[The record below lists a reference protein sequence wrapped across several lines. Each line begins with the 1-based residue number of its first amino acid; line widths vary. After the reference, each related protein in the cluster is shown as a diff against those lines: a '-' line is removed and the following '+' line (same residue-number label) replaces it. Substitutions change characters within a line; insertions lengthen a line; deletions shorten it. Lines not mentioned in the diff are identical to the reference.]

1 MKEGFHITE
10 QEIGC
15 YFNMKYLYVNGCS
28 MSDGS
33 CLKKYDKERVKKLDY
48 VNNDNWDIGFDERW
62 SKLLSKKLEIEEIN
76 EAQHGGS
83 NDRIIR
89 MTIDWCSNNK
99 SKLKDTLFVIGWTS
113 FNRFEFWDNFLNRFV
128 QVSNGEPTHNDRDDK
143 RLQLYVNQYW
153 KERHNDLET
162 YDKLLR
168 KVISLQ
174 SFFKS
179 NNLSFLFVDAIGNQI
194 KIIKEHRYESF
205 VDKKHWWNYDEQV
218 NSFSDLAFKL
228 DSFGIDYND
237 GEGHPGIEAHEEL
250 SEQLYVKVK
259 NIL

>member
-89 MTIDWCSNNK
+89 MTMDWCSNNK

-237 GEGHPGIEAHEEL
+237 GEGHPGMEAHEEL

>member
-1 MKEGFHITE
+1 ME

-89 MTIDWCSNNK
+89 MTMDWCSNNK

>member
-1 MKEGFHITE
+1 
-10 QEIGC
+10 
-15 YFNMKYLYVNGCS
+15 

-89 MTIDWCSNNK
+89 MTMDWCSNNK